1 MKKLFLFGV
10 LCALAFLAAPAPYSV
25 AAIDMV
31 APTVGTPTPTS
42 ATFGVP
48 VTFSVTYSDE
58 VGVTNCTLSF
68 SEASPSTNVMTLGSS
83 AVSGTATFT
92 VTPDDSGTGFA
103 YAVCTDAAANV
114 QVGETVEVF
123 VATADV
129 VAPTVGAAS
138 PLVATTGVATTI
150 SATYSDAV
158 GVASCDL
165 YIAGASVGAMT
176 LGSSST
182 SGTATYA
189 YTASASGSVSV
200 QAKCTDATGN
210 VGSGSSRT
218 LVVSSDSTAPA
229 VGAVTPTTA
238 TQNTALTLSATY
250 SDNIA
255 VTACTLYVGGV
266 SQGAMTL
273 ASGTASASYTF
284 TMSGTSSVRATCV
297 DAAGNTGSG
306 SATTV
311 TIAAATSTTT
321 TTTTTTTTVETVAPT
336 VGAITPITAT
346 QDTAV
351 TFSATVTDASGIQD
365 CRLFVNGSDQG
376 AMTASGSLYSKSYTP
391 ASSGTLTAYAS
402 CGDTVGNLADGTSVT
417 VTVAAAAATSTDA
430 VAPTVGA
437 ISPTTAVAGTSLT
450 LTASVADS
458 GGMGSCVVYVN
469 GTNLGTMT
477 ISGSYATYA
486 YTFSTQGT
494 AVANAYCVDAVGNA
508 TQGASS
514 SITISAAAST
524 TPTEEELSAVS
535 EAAVG
540 SLIKLACDAD
550 ADVNDPCKAVYYYDN
565 MRHAFPNEKVFFTWY
580 ENFDNVII
588 VTADFMASVTL
599 SRNVTYHPGTRMVKF
614 ITVNTVYGV
623 GTSGELRAIASEDV
637 AASIWGSNWNT
648 LIDDISDAFYGNYTF
663 GANIDST
670 SDFDPTVVKESVES
684 ILEIFAE

>member
-1 MKKLFLFGV
+1 MKKLFFFGV
-10 LCALAFLAAPAPYSV
+10 LCALAFLTLGVKQSMAAP
-25 AAIDMV
+25 DTT
-31 APTVGTPTPTS
+31 APTVGTPTPTT
-42 ATFGVP
+42 ATMGVP
-48 VTFSVTYSDE
+48 VTFSVTYSDD
-58 VGVTNCTLSF
+58 VGVTNCTLTF
-68 SEASPSTNVMTLGSS
+68 SEATPTTNVMTLGSD
-83 AVSGTATFT
+83 AANGIATLT
-92 VTPDDSGTGFA
+92 ITPNDSSEMGSA
-103 YAVCTDAAANV
+103 YAVCTDGSTNV
-114 QVGETVEVF
+114 QVG
-123 VATADV
+123 ATATVVVAAPDT
-129 VAPTVGAAS
+129 VAPTVGVAS
-138 PLVATTGVATTI
+138 PLIATVGVATTI

-165 YIAGASVGAMT
+165 YVAGASVGAMT
-176 LGSSST
+176 LGSSVT
-182 SGTATYA
+182 SGTATYS
-189 YTASASGSVSV
+189 YTGSASGSVSV
-200 QAKCTDATGN
+200 QAKCTDETGN
-210 VGSGSSRT
+210 EGSGSSRT

-229 VGAVTPTTA
+229 VGAITPTTA

-284 TMSGTSSVRATCV
+284 TMSGTSSVRAVCV
-297 DAAGNTGSG
+297 DAVGNSGSG

-311 TIAAATSTTT
+311 TIAAASST

-336 VGAITPITAT
+336 VGTITPVVAT

-351 TFSATVTDASGIQD
+351 TFSATVTDASGVQD

-402 CGDTVGNLADGTSVT
+402 CGDTVGNIADGTSVT

-437 ISPTTAVAGTSLT
+437 ISPTTAIAGTSLT

-486 YTFSTQGT
+486 YTFSIQGT

-514 SITISAAAST
+514 SITISAAALT

-623 GTSGELRAIASEDV
+623 GSSGELRAIASEDV
-637 AASIWGSNWNT
+637 AKSIWGSDWNT
-648 LIDDISDAFYGNYTF
+648 QIDDISDAFFGNYTF
-663 GANIDST
+663 GASIDST